1 MQCDAPPHHLLYFNQ
16 CSTQQFWPCP
26 QMLAT
31 TFSMLIEWTASVV
44 GKPCHLIVT
53 YHNSCS
59 GINAMRCDASH
70 SAQMFL
76 RPGYA
81 LPGMCLA
88 WILIIFHEMR
98 MDRLA
103 TANVQ
108 QAINKVGGIPHG
120 NLRDMIAA
128 EKGRIAASKTFR
140 QRMLSIKVLA
150 GF

>member
-1 MQCDAPPHHLLYFNQ
+1 MSTDVGDNLFNADRVDCVCCWQ
-16 CSTQQFWPCP
+16 TLPS
-26 QMLAT
+26 A
-31 TFSMLIEWTASVV
+31 
-44 GKPCHLIVT
+44 IVT

-59 GINAMRCDASH
+59 GINAMQCDASH

-108 QAINKVGGIPHG
+108 QAINKVGGIRHG
-120 NLRDMIAA
+120 DLRSMIAA

>member
-1 MQCDAPPHHLLYFNQ
+1 
-16 CSTQQFWPCP
+16 
-26 QMLAT
+26 
-31 TFSMLIEWTASVV
+31 
-44 GKPCHLIVT
+44 
-53 YHNSCS
+53 
-59 GINAMRCDASH
+59 
-70 SAQMFL
+70 MFL

-88 WILIIFHEMR
+88 WILIIFHGMR

-150 GF
+150 AF